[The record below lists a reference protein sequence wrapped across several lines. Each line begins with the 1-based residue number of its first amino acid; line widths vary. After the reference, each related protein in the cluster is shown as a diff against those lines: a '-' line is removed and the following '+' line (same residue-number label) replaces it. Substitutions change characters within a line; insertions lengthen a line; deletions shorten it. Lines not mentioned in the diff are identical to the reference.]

1 MTKIALIT
9 GASSGIGAAIA
20 IQLAKEGQY
29 SLALVARRK
38 AKLEHVAQM
47 CLKEGAKEVHILQ
60 KDLSN
65 LDDCKTVIEE
75 TVEHY
80 KGLDVLISNAG
91 ISKPCALIPDR
102 TVKEAQEVMH
112 LNYLVPFALT
122 QSALPHLVKSRGCI
136 LYVGSVLGIMPAA
149 KMVDYCSSKAALHAM
164 AKCVAQEYLTK
175 GVRIN
180 VVAPGAIATDL
191 LGDIM
196 TVPNDQ
202 ILDDFGSL
210 CVPIGRLGKC
220 EEIADLAA
228 YLVSDKNRFMTG
240 SVIVSDGGQC
250 VDKLEGEY
258 KVGLARDKLLKE
270 RADHK

>member
-80 KGLDVLISNAG
+80 KGRSQ
-91 ISKPCALIPDR
+91 IP
-102 TVKEAQEVMH
+102 A
-112 LNYLVPFALT
+112 
-122 QSALPHLVKSRGCI
+122 
-136 LYVGSVLGIMPAA
+136 
-149 KMVDYCSSKAALHAM
+149 
-164 AKCVAQEYLTK
+164 K
-175 GVRIN
+175 GVKKKSHCIFSSRI
-180 VVAPGAIATDL
+180 G
-191 LGDIM
+191 
-196 TVPNDQ
+196 
-202 ILDDFGSL
+202 
-210 CVPIGRLGKC
+210 C
-220 EEIADLAA
+220 AD
-228 YLVSDKNRFMTG
+228 
-240 SVIVSDGGQC
+240 
-250 VDKLEGEY
+250 
-258 KVGLARDKLLKE
+258 
-270 RADHK
+270 